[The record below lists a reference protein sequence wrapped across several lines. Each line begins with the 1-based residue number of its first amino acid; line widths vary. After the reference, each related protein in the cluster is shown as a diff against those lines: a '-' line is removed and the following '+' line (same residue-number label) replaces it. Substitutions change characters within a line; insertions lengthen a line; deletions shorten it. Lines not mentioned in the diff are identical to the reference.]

1 MTRSPRGPETSWA
14 LSPNAAT
21 HTPIVG
27 QVSTG
32 NAVLIYELNEVP
44 WEVVDAYCA
53 ARPESNLTRMLPR
66 SRCLTTLNEDPL
78 DDLQPW
84 RTWPTFHTGL
94 YTADHNSYELGQDPV
109 TFKGEPI
116 WTAAE
121 RAGLRFGVFAALQ
134 SWPAREPAEGGFYV
148 PDTFAQGPETY
159 PDALSRYQAFNL
171 SMTAENTFSASD
183 HLDVRS
189 MTTTGLDML
198 AHGLTLRS
206 AARLVRMLARERRD
220 ARWKAARPMAQ
231 VLPAFDI
238 FWRLHRRTAPHLSIF
253 FTNHVAS
260 MMHRYWGDAMEDYTS
275 THVYQSDRVFGTFL
289 FEALDLFDGH
299 LARILPT
306 VDRDGTRLIIAASM
320 GQGAVPYD
328 DVVNWFVLRDADQ
341 LAREL
346 DLGECHL
353 GLAMYPRYA
362 LTFATESGAERA
374 ASALEAVRVGNRPMF
389 TAVKLERRSV
399 STEVARW
406 QPDEV
411 LTVGD
416 RPVTLGQLGL
426 EIEERLGGGNT
437 AYHIPQGIWI
447 EYGRGVEPDSSR
459 TEFSVL
465 EAKPRILELL
475 GVDPD

>member
-1 MTRSPRGPETSWA
+1 M
-14 LSPNAAT
+14 
-21 HTPIVG
+21 
-27 QVSTG
+27 STG
-32 NAVLIYELNEVP
+32 TAVLIYELNEVP

-53 ARPESNLTRMLPR
+53 ARPHSNLTRMLPR
-66 SRCLTTLNEDPL
+66 SRCLTTLVEDPL

-134 SWPAREPAEGGFYV
+134 SWPAREPAHGGFYV
-148 PDTFAQGPETY
+148 PDTFAQSPETF
-159 PDALSRYQAFNL
+159 PAALSGFQAFNL

-183 HLDVRS
+183 SLSVRR

-206 AARLVRMLARERRD
+206 AGRLVRMLARERRD

-238 FWRLHRRTAPHLSIF
+238 FWRLHRRTRPHLSIF

-260 MMHRYWGDAMEDYTS
+260 MMHRYWGDAMEDYAS
-275 THVYQSDRVFGTFL
+275 THDYQSDQVFGTFL
-289 FEALDLFDGH
+289 FESLDIVDRH
-299 LARILPT
+299 LGRILPA
-306 VDRDGTRLIIAASM
+306 VDREGTRLIIAASM

-328 DVVNWFVLRDADQ
+328 ATTNWFVLRDAEQ
-341 LAREL
+341 LAQEL
-346 DLGECHL
+346 GLGECHR

-362 LTFATESGAERA
+362 LTFATTSEAERA
-374 ASALEAVRVGNRPMF
+374 ASKLESVRIGDRPMF
-389 TAVKLERRSV
+389 TAVKVEGRSV
-399 STEVARW
+399 SAEVARW
-406 QPDEV
+406 QAGEEPS
-411 LTVGD
+411 VGD

-437 AYHIPQGIWI
+437 AYHVPQGIWI

-465 EAKPRILELL
+465 EAKPRILEVL
-475 GVDPD
+475 GLTP